1 LRLSSPRGSAQSE
14 SASRRVGEA
23 AIAAED
29 WEAAGGALSVAD
41 AKGEG
46 DWATRALRELA
57 HAKPDFAVILVD
69 FAELRDDRL
78 EPILEAVESGRTSGE
93 GLWRLRFGG
102 RIRRLSEEVALRLV
116 RAVASTGQFGA
127 ALGMLDLWLE
137 VEGGLSDAWLD
148 FATDLAIDVVRGPD
162 SPMTDLYVQRL
173 TNARV
178 LDPSR
183 VVAIWEAR
191 MSSRRGSDGS
201 VDSSLTAEGL
211 RVAPAEIRTRI
222 LGLVR
227 REALDDALV
236 NRYATR
242 RLGLLSSLAAST
254 SAEEVW
260 GEIVGW
266 SDDELRCAVHH
277 MNWTTEEPEDL
288 VRLVLVSDRFTML
301 QGDAT
306 SGFTDFTGNAAG
318 TVAHVYG
325 HQRDRATRWRDLV
338 PGTDAYRW
346 ADDLAKGYG
355 QSLED
360 LRRRE
365 QEFLI

>member
-1 LRLSSPRGSAQSE
+1 M
-14 SASRRVGEA
+14 
-23 AIAAED
+23 
-29 WEAAGGALSVAD
+29 
-41 AKGEG
+41 
-46 DWATRALRELA
+46 RELA
-57 HAKPDFAVILVD
+57 QAKPDFAVVLVD
-69 FAELRDDRL
+69 FAEVRDDRL
-78 EPILEAVESGRTSGE
+78 EPILEAVESGRTSGA

-116 RAVASTGQFGA
+116 RAVASTGQLEA

-137 VEGGLSDAWLD
+137 VEGELPDAWLD
-148 FATDLAIDVVRGPD
+148 FAMDLAVDVVRGPD

-173 TNARV
+173 MNAKV
-178 LDPSR
+178 LDASR

-191 MSSRRGSDGS
+191 MSSRRGSDGA
-201 VDSSLTAEGL
+201 VDSTLTAESL
-211 RVAPAEIRTRI
+211 RVALPEMRTRI
-222 LGLVR
+222 LGLIR
-227 REALDDALV
+227 QEALDDALV

-260 GEIVGW
+260 GEISGW

-277 MNWTTEEPEDL
+277 MNWTTEEPEEL
-288 VRLVLVSDRFTML
+288 VRLLLVSNRFAML
-301 QGDAT
+301 EGDAT

-318 TVAHVYG
+318 AISHVYAQ
-325 HQRDRATRWRDLV
+325 QRDRAMRWRDLV

-346 ADDLAKGYG
+346 ADDLATGYG
-355 QSLED
+355 LSLED